1 MACIVGVTKLRV
13 NQTIRSRK
21 NSLLEYH
28 LQILWGFVSTS
39 HDLVEV
45 LKRELKRSGITYAA
59 LGRSLGMAESSVKR
73 MFSKADMPLARVD
86 EICRVLKTDFAELA
100 REVAA
105 LQPLREELTLE
116 QEEAVVA
123 DRRLLLLAICVQ
135 SRWTFEQV
143 LSTYRFTEPEVIAGF
158 ARLDRLGIIELR
170 PLNRYRLRVAQT
182 FRWRPHGPVM
192 RFFRE
197 EVVGDYYAGG
207 FDGDGE
213 TLVLV
218 HGALDPLL
226 AASFVERLRRL
237 GDDFTRQQR
246 TDPRPP
252 KDERRSY
259 TLVLAMRSWFFSA
272 FGDLLRE
279 AGK

>member
-1 MACIVGVTKLRV
+1 M
-13 NQTIRSRK
+13 
-21 NSLLEYH
+21 
-28 LQILWGFVSTS
+28 STS

-45 LKRELKRSGITYAA
+45 LKRELKRSGVTYASLA
-59 LGRSLGMAESSVKR
+59 RSLGMAESSVKR
-73 MFSKADMPLARVD
+73 MFAKADMPLARVD

-105 LQPLREELTLE
+105 LQPLREELTHE

-143 LSTYRFTEPEVIAGF
+143 VAAYRFTEAEVVAGF
-158 ARLDRLGIIELR
+158 ARLDKLGIIELK

-207 FDGDGE
+207 FDGEGE

-218 HGALDPLL
+218 HGALSHEL
-226 AASFVERLRRL
+226 AQAFVERMRRV
-237 GDDFTRQQR
+237 GDDFARQHLAEQR
-246 TDPRPP
+246 GPADDRP
-252 KDERRSY
+252 SY
-259 TLVLAMRSWFFSA
+259 TMVLAMRSWFFSA
-272 FGDLLRE
+272 FRDLLR
-279 AGK
+279 APAAAPAKK

>member
-1 MACIVGVTKLRV
+1 M
-13 NQTIRSRK
+13 
-21 NSLLEYH
+21 
-28 LQILWGFVSTS
+28 STS
-39 HDLVEV
+39 QDLVAV
-45 LKRELKRSGITYAA
+45 LKRELKSSGITYAA
-59 LGRSLGMAESSVKR
+59 LARELGMAESSVKR
-73 MFSKADMPLARVD
+73 MFAKGDMPLARVD

-105 LQPLREELTLE
+105 LQPLRDELTLE

-123 DRRLLLLAICVQ
+123 DRKLLLLAICVQ
-135 SRWTFEQV
+135 SRWSYEQV
-143 LSTYRFTEPEVIAGF
+143 LATYRFTEAEVTWGF

-197 EVVGDYYAGG
+197 EVVEDYYAGG
-207 FDGDGE
+207 FDGGGE

-218 HGALDPLL
+218 HGAMSHAL
-226 AASFVERLRRL
+226 ASAFVERLRRV
-237 GDDFTRQQR
+237 GDDFTRQHLAEQR
-246 TDPRPP
+246 LPE
-252 KDERRSY
+252 DERRSY

-272 FGDLLRE
+272 FRDLLR
-279 AGK
+279 A

>member
-1 MACIVGVTKLRV
+1 M
-13 NQTIRSRK
+13 
-21 NSLLEYH
+21 
-28 LQILWGFVSTS
+28 STS

-45 LKRELKRSGITYAA
+45 LKRELKRSGITYASLA
-59 LGRSLGMAESSVKR
+59 RSLGMAESSVKR
-73 MFSKADMPLARVD
+73 MFARQDMPLARVD

-105 LQPLREELTLE
+105 LQPLRDELTLE

-135 SRWTFEQV
+135 SQWTFEQV
-143 LSTYRFTEPEVIAGF
+143 LSTYRFTEAEVVAGF

-182 FRWRPHGPVM
+182 FRWRAHGPVM
-192 RFFRE
+192 RFFRD

-207 FDGDGE
+207 FDGAGE

-218 HGALDPLL
+218 HGAV
-226 AASFVERLRRL
+226 S
-237 GDDFTRQQR
+237 
-246 TDPRPP
+246 
-252 KDERRSY
+252 
-259 TLVLAMRSWFFSA
+259 
-272 FGDLLRE
+272 
-279 AGK
+279 

>member
-1 MACIVGVTKLRV
+1 VT
-13 NQTIRSRK
+13 
-21 NSLLEYH
+21 
-28 LQILWGFVSTS
+28 
-39 HDLVEV
+39 V
-45 LKRELKRSGITYAA
+45 LKRELKRSGITYGGLA
-59 LGRSLGMAESSVKR
+59 RSLGMAESSVKR
-73 MFSKADMPLARVD
+73 MFAKGDMPLARVD

-105 LQPLREELTLE
+105 LQPLRDELTLE
-116 QEEAVVA
+116 QEQGVVA
-123 DRRLLLLAICVQ
+123 DRSLLLLAICVQ

-143 LSTYRFTEPEVIAGF
+143 LSTYDFTEAQVVAGF

-207 FDGDGE
+207 FEGEGE

-218 HGALDPLL
+218 HGALDPPL
-226 AASFVERLRRL
+226 AAGFVDRLRRV
-237 GDDFTRQQR
+237 GDDFARQHVGDQR
-246 TDPRPP
+246 APASD
-252 KDERRSY
+252 RRSY

-272 FGDLLRE
+272 FRDMLRQTD
-279 AGK
+279 K

>member
-1 MACIVGVTKLRV
+1 M
-13 NQTIRSRK
+13 
-21 NSLLEYH
+21 
-28 LQILWGFVSTS
+28 STS
-39 HDLVEV
+39 QDLVEV
-45 LKRELKRSGITYAA
+45 LKRELKRSGVTYAA
-59 LGRSLGMAESSVKR
+59 LARALGMAESSVKR
-73 MFSKADMPLARVD
+73 MFAKADMPLARVD

-105 LQPLREELTLE
+105 LQPLREELTHE

-135 SRWTFEQV
+135 SRWSFEQV
-143 LSTYRFTEPEVIAGF
+143 LAAYRFTEAEVIAGF
-158 ARLDRLGIIELR
+158 ARLDRLGIIELK

-207 FDGDGE
+207 FDGEGE

-218 HGALDPLL
+218 HGAMSDGL
-226 AASFVERLRRL
+226 AQTFVERMRRV
-237 GDDFTRQQR
+237 GDDFTRQRQVEHR
-246 TDPRPP
+246 TGQDSI
-252 KDERRSY
+252 RSY
-259 TLVLAMRSWFFSA
+259 TMVLAMRSWFFSA
-272 FGDLLRE
+272 FADLLRIPHE
-279 AGK
+279 PAAR

>member
-1 MACIVGVTKLRV
+1 M
-13 NQTIRSRK
+13 
-21 NSLLEYH
+21 
-28 LQILWGFVSTS
+28 STS

-59 LGRSLGMAESSVKR
+59 LARSLGMAESSVKR
-73 MFSKADMPLARVD
+73 MFAKADMPLARVD
-86 EICRVLKTDFAELA
+86 EICRVLKTDFSELA

-123 DRRLLLLAICVQ
+123 DRKLLLLAICVQ

-143 LSTYRFTEPEVIAGF
+143 LSTYRFTEPEVVAGF
-158 ARLDRLGIIELR
+158 TRLDRLGIIELKA
-170 PLNRYRLRVAQT
+170 LNRYRLRVAQT

-218 HGALDPLL
+218 HGAVSHAL
-226 AASFVERLRRL
+226 AGAFVERLRRV
-237 GDDFTRQQR
+237 GDDFTRQHVAEQR
-246 TDPRPP
+246 LHEDQ
-252 KDERRSY
+252 RRSY

-272 FGDLLRE
+272 FHDLLR
-279 AGK
+279 ARDGKAFR

>member
-1 MACIVGVTKLRV
+1 M
-13 NQTIRSRK
+13 
-21 NSLLEYH
+21 
-28 LQILWGFVSTS
+28 STS
-39 HDLVEV
+39 HDLIGI
-45 LKRELKRSGITYAA
+45 LKRELKRSGITYASLA
-59 LGRSLGMAESSVKR
+59 RSLGMAESSVKR
-73 MFSKADMPLARVD
+73 MFAKADMPLTRVD

-105 LQPLREELTLE
+105 SQPLRDELTLE

-135 SRWTFEQV
+135 SRWSFEQV
-143 LSTYRFTEPEVIAGF
+143 VSTYRFAEAEVVAGF

-170 PLNRYRLRVAQT
+170 PMNRYRLRVAQT

-207 FDGDGE
+207 FDGEGE

-218 HGALDPLL
+218 HGAMSAEL
-226 AASFVERLRRL
+226 AAAFVERMRRL
-237 GDDFTRQQR
+237 GEDFARQQR
-246 TDPRPP
+246 AQQPAPR
-252 KDERRSY
+252 DESPSY

-272 FGDLLRE
+272 FRDLLRE
-279 AGK
+279 PKRG

>member
-1 MACIVGVTKLRV
+1 M
-13 NQTIRSRK
+13 
-21 NSLLEYH
+21 
-28 LQILWGFVSTS
+28 STS
-39 HDLVEV
+39 QDLVEV

-59 LGRSLGMAESSVKR
+59 LARSLGMAESSVKR
-73 MFSKADMPLARVD
+73 MFSRADMPLARVD

-100 REVAA
+100 REVTA

-123 DRRLLLLAICVQ
+123 DRKLLLLAICVQ
-135 SRWTFEQV
+135 SQWTFEQV
-143 LSTYRFTEPEVIAGF
+143 LAAYRFSEPEVIAGL

-197 EVVGDYYAGG
+197 QVVGDYYGGG
-207 FDGDGE
+207 FDGAGE

-218 HGALDPLL
+218 HGAMSATL
-226 AASFVERLRRL
+226 AQSFVERLRRV
-237 GDDFTRQQR
+237 GDDFARQRQAEQR
-246 TDPRPP
+246 SAEPH
-252 KDERRSY
+252 RSY
-259 TLVLAMRSWFFSA
+259 TMVLAMRSWFYSA
-272 FGDLLRE
+272 FSDLVR
-279 AGK
+279 

>member
-1 MACIVGVTKLRV
+1 M
-13 NQTIRSRK
+13 
-21 NSLLEYH
+21 
-28 LQILWGFVSTS
+28 STS

-45 LKRELKRSGITYAA
+45 LKRELKRSGVTYASLA
-59 LGRSLGMAESSVKR
+59 RSLGMAESSVKR
-73 MFSKADMPLARVD
+73 MFAKADMPLARVD

-116 QEEAVVA
+116 QEQGVVA
-123 DRRLLLLAICVQ
+123 DRKLLLLAICVQ
-135 SRWTFEQV
+135 SQWTFDQV
-143 LSTYRFTEPEVIAGF
+143 MAAYRFTEPEVIAGF

-207 FDGDGE
+207 FDGEGE

-218 HGALDPLL
+218 HGAMSQAL
-226 AASFVERLRRL
+226 AQAFVERMRRV
-237 GDDFTRQQR
+237 GDDFARQRQAEQR
-246 TDPRPP
+246 SAKDPH
-252 KDERRSY
+252 RSY
-259 TLVLAMRSWFFSA
+259 TMVLAMRSWFFSA
-272 FGDLLRE
+272 FADLLRTPQ
-279 AGK
+279 

>member
-1 MACIVGVTKLRV
+1 M
-13 NQTIRSRK
+13 
-21 NSLLEYH
+21 
-28 LQILWGFVSTS
+28 STS
-39 HDLVEV
+39 QDLVAV

-59 LGRSLGMAESSVKR
+59 LAKALGMAESSVKR
-73 MFSKADMPLARVD
+73 MFAKGDMPLARVD

-105 LQPLREELTLE
+105 MQPLRVELTLE

-123 DRRLLLLAICVQ
+123 DRKLLLLAICVQ
-135 SRWTFEQV
+135 SRWTIEQV
-143 LSTYRFTEPEVIAGF
+143 LATYRFTEAEVIWGF

-207 FDGDGE
+207 FDGDDE

-218 HGALDPLL
+218 HGAMSQAL
-226 AASFVERLRRL
+226 ASAFVERLRRV
-237 GDDFTRQQR
+237 GEDFTRQHLAEQR
-246 TDPRPP
+246 GAE
-252 KDERRSY
+252 DERGSY

-272 FGDLLRE
+272 FRNMLRE
-279 AGK
+279 PLP